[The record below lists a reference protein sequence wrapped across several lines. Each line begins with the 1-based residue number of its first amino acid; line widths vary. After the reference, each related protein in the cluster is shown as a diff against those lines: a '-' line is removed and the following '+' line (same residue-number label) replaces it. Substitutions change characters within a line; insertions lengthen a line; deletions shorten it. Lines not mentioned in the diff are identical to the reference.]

1 MTAKVTNLEKIMRD
15 SSPSRDVEIE
25 VVVKRSTERA
35 ILVNFGVKEEVW
47 VPKSQIND
55 FCGENVEEATS
66 IFIPEWLATEKG
78 MV

>member
-1 MTAKVTNLEKIMRD
+1 MRN
-15 SSPSRDVEIE
+15 SSPNRDVEIA

-35 ILVNFGVKEEVW
+35 ILVNHGVREEVW

-55 FCGENVEEATS
+55 FVGDDIDTAES
-66 IFIPEWLATEKG
+66 IWIPEWLATEKG